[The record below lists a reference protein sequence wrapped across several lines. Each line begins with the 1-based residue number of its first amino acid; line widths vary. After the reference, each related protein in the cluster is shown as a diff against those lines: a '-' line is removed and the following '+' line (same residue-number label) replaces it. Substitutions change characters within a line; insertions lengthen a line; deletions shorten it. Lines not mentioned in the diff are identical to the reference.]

1 MSARKRTSR
10 LLPTRYNR
18 VQLVRGGRDYFETLR
33 EMINAARR
41 LIYLQVYILEDDET
55 GRMIAGDLKRAASRG
70 VDVFVLADGYA
81 SRNLSR
87 SFIDDMQSAGV
98 HFRFFD
104 PLLKSKYFYFGRRL
118 HHKIMVADGRYALV
132 GGINITNRYNDLPGK
147 PAWLDFAVH
156 VEGEAAQQLCL
167 LCWKTWN
174 GFPSAMQSSHCD
186 ELPAYT
192 VDNECEI
199 AMRRNDW
206 VRRKNEVSSSYV
218 HMLRNAKADVTI
230 LCSYFLPG
238 RVIRRQLSDAAKRGV
253 HIRIITAGYSDVGIA
268 KSAERFI
275 YRWLL
280 RHNIE
285 IFEYQPTVLHGK
297 VAVCDGQWTSVGSYN
312 INNIS
317 AYASIELNLEIRNG
331 SFAHEVNTVLEKI
344 IKEDCVRVTAIY
356 RSKGSNLFRRF
367 AAWVSYGFYNLG
379 FYLSTFY
386 YRHKT

>member
-1 MSARKRTSR
+1 MPERKSVSK
-10 LLPTRYNR
+10 LLSTKHNR
-18 VQLVRGGRDYFETLR
+18 VRLVRGGNDYFKTLK
-33 EMINAARR
+33 EMIDAAQR
-41 LIYLQVYILEDDET
+41 LIYLQVYILDDDET
-55 GRMIAGDLKRAASRG
+55 GTMIAGALKHAASRG
-70 VDVFVLADGYA
+70 VEVFVLADGYA

-87 SFIDDMQSAGV
+87 SFIDDLRTAGI

-118 HHKIMVADGRYALV
+118 HHKVAVADGRCALV
-132 GGINITNRYNDLPGK
+132 GGINIANRYNDLPGK
-147 PAWLDFAVH
+147 RAWLDFAVH
-156 VEGEAAQQLCL
+156 VEGDAAQQLCL

-174 GFPSAMQSSHCD
+174 GFPKEMQSSHCD
-186 ELPAYT
+186 ELTAPAIG
-192 VDNECEI
+192 NECEV

-218 HMLRNAKADVTI
+218 NMLRNAKSDVTI

-238 RVIRRQLSDAAKRGV
+238 RVIRRQLSEAAKRGV
-253 HIRIITAGYSDVGIA
+253 HVRIITAGYSDVGIA

-285 IFEYQPTVLHGK
+285 IFEYQPAVLHGK
-297 VAVCDGQWTSVGSYN
+297 VAVCDGRWASIGSYN

-317 AYASIELNLEIRNG
+317 AYASIELNLEIRNEP
-331 SFAHEVNTVLEKI
+331 FAGEVNSVLEKI
-344 IKEDCVRVTAIY
+344 IKEDCVKITAIY
-356 RSKGSNLFRRF
+356 QSKSNNLFQRF
-367 AAWVSYGFYNLG
+367 ARWVSYGFYNLG